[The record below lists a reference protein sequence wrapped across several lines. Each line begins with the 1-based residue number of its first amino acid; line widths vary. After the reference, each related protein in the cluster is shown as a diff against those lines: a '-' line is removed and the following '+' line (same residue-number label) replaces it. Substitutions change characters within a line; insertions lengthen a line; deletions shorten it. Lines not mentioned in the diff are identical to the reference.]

1 MKAQHLLIAGLLASG
16 PFASIAGSPDLTRDN
31 AALIRHI
38 KTTDDVFVRVLG
50 ACSSEILTR
59 NKVGFTYRANCQIK
73 PLPETDCQRYLVVAT
88 GTVDTK
94 AWATVRGVH
103 LSLQCA
109 A

>member
-1 MKAQHLLIAGLLASG
+1 MRAHHLLFAGLLASC
-16 PFASIAGSPDLTRDN
+16 PFASTASSPDFTRNN

-50 ACSSEILTR
+50 ACSSESLIR
-59 NKVGFTYRANCQIK
+59 NKGSFTYRGNCQIK

-94 AWATVRGVH
+94 AWATVRNVQ